1 MPLTALH
8 TPGVYVEEVSA
19 GARPIQ
25 AVGTSTA
32 AFIGEAPLADA
43 MVNQARAVNNWSEF
57 VARFMPAQEK
67 DRKSTD
73 LSNAVYGF
81 FENGGSRCFIVN
93 TGAKGDVDDALA
105 VAEIEDEIAIVAAP
119 GRSDPATH
127 AALQV
132 HCERLEDRVAIL
144 DTQEEVDDIGLLTQV
159 ETVPVPKG
167 EGGGGRSA
175 RGGRQSRAGGGADE
189 GPKPGGLLPTQSDR
203 GFTTVYFPWIT
214 VLDPIADALVNVPP
228 SGHMA
233 GIWARTD
240 ANRGVHKAPANE
252 TVNGALNLTY
262 RLTRDEQGVL
272 NDVGVNCLRLFARS
286 GIRVWGARTR
296 ADAAS
301 EWRYLN
307 VRRLFNMIEESIVEG
322 TNWIVFE
329 PNDRTLW
336 KHIRRDIGAFLTRV
350 WRDGALFGAT
360 PEEAF
365 FVKCDEETNPPDVID
380 AGQVVAV
387 VGIAPVKPAEFVVF
401 QVMQS
406 AAGAQVS
413 PVAGG

>member
-1 MPLTALH
+1 
-8 TPGVYVEEVSA
+8 VYVQEIEA
-19 GARPIQ
+19 GPRPIQ

-32 AFIGEAPLADA
+32 VFIGDAPLGNA

-57 VARFMPAQEK
+57 VARFMPEQN
-67 DRKSTD
+67 RKSTI

-93 TGAKGDVDDALA
+93 TGGDDGIQDALA
-105 VAEIEDEIAIVAAP
+105 AAAIEDEIAIVAAP

-127 AALQV
+127 AALQA
-132 HCERLEDRVAIL
+132 HCEDLKDRVAIL
-144 DTQEEVDDIGLLTQV
+144 DTPEEVEDIGLLTQA
-159 ETVPVPKG
+159 ETVPVPKD
-167 EGGGGRSA
+167 EGGGGKSR
-175 RGGRQSRAGGGADE
+175 RSRAADE
-189 GPKPGGLLPTQSDR
+189 GPKEGGMLPAQSDR
-203 GFTTVYFPWIT
+203 GFTTVYFPWLT
-214 VLDPIADALVNVPP
+214 VMDPISNTLINVPP

-240 ANRGVHKAPANE
+240 ATRGVHKAPANE

-272 NDVGVNCLRLFARS
+272 NDVGVNCIRLFARS

-301 EWRYLN
+301 EWRYVN
-307 VRRLFNMIEESIVEG
+307 VRRLFCMIEESLAEG

-350 WRDGALFGAT
+350 WRDGALFGST
-360 PEEAF
+360 PDEAF
-365 FVKCDEETNPPDVID
+365 FVKCDDETNPPDVID
-380 AGQVVAV
+380 AGQVVAI

-413 PVAGG
+413 PVAAGG

>member
-1 MPLTALH
+1 MPLT
-8 TPGVYVEEVSA
+8 TKRPPGVYVEEISA

-32 AFIGEAPLADA
+32 CFVGEAPLDDKW
-43 MVNQARAVNNWSEF
+43 VNEAHAVNNWSEF
-57 VARFMPAQEK
+57 VKRYMPE
-67 DRKSTD
+67 DEEERKSTV

-81 FENGGSRCFIVN
+81 FENEGSRCFIVN
-93 TGAKGDVDDALA
+93 TGKRGDVDDALA
-105 VAEIEDEIAIVAAP
+105 AAEIEDEIAIVAAP
-119 GRSDPATH
+119 GKTDPASH
-127 AALQV
+127 AALKT

-144 DTQEEVDDIGLLTQV
+144 DTPDVDDIAPFDDV
-159 ETVPVPKG
+159 ETVPAPK
-167 EGGGGRSA
+167 EKGGS
-175 RGGRQSRAGGGADE
+175 RGGRRSRAGGGADE
-189 GPKPGGLLPTQSDR
+189 GPQEGGLLPPESDR

-214 VLDPIADALVNVPP
+214 VLDPIEDALVNVPP

-240 ANRGVHKAPANE
+240 AERGVHKAPANE
-252 TVNGALNLTY
+252 AVNGALNLTK
-262 RLTRDEQGVL
+262 RLTRDEQAIL
-272 NDVGVNCLRLFARS
+272 NDLGVNCLRLFARS

-296 ADAAS
+296 APAAS

-322 TNWIVFE
+322 TTWTVFE
-329 PNDRTLW
+329 PNDKTLW
-336 KHIRRDIGAFLTRV
+336 KSVRRDIGAFLTRV

-380 AGQVVAV
+380 AGQLVAQI
-387 VGIAPVKPAEFVVF
+387 GIAPVKPAEFVIF

-413 PVAGG
+413 VAGGR

>member
-1 MPLTALH
+1 MPLT
-8 TPGVYVEEVSA
+8 TKRPPGVYVEEISA

-32 AFIGEAPLADA
+32 SFIGEAPLAA
-43 MVNQARAVNNWSEF
+43 AFVNEAKAVNNWSEF
-57 VARFMPAQEK
+57 VARFLPAEESE
-67 DRKSTD
+67 RKSTV

-81 FENGGSRCFIVN
+81 FENGGSRCFIIN
-93 TGAKGDVDDALA
+93 TGKEADVDDALA
-105 VAEIEDEIAIVAAP
+105 VAAIEDEIAIVAAP
-119 GRSDPATH
+119 GLTDPATH
-127 AALQV
+127 AALQT

-144 DTQEEVDDIGLLTQV
+144 DTLEEVDDIGLLTQV
-159 ETVPVPKG
+159 ETAPVPKE
-167 EGGGGRSA
+167 EGGGGR
-175 RGGRQSRAGGGADE
+175 RKSRAGGGADE
-189 GPKPGGLLPTQSDR
+189 GPKKGGLLPAESKR

-214 VLDPIADALVNVPP
+214 VLDPIADTLVNVPP

-233 GIWARTD
+233 GIWARSD

-262 RLTRDEQGVL
+262 RLTRDEQAVL

-286 GIRVWGARTR
+286 GILVWGARTR

-336 KHIRRDIGAFLTRV
+336 KSIRRDIGAFLTRV

-360 PEEAF
+360 PAEAF

-380 AGQVVAV
+380 AGQVVAI
-387 VGIAPVKPAEFVVF
+387 VGIAPVKPAEFVIF

-413 PVAGG
+413 PVAAGG